1 MRSRSSFRMS
11 ARSPCAFPAG
21 ASTAA
26 RSSAICRRP
35 SSSACAIPRSVRLSR
50 AISSHAR
57 LAAMPDRQA
66 AWRFLEQSDLIAS
79 ADEIQAAVRRVA
91 AQLTERLG
99 ESYPLVLVVM
109 GGAVVFAGQL
119 LPLLRFPLDLDYVH
133 ASRYGNETRGARTA
147 GRETPPAA
155 VRGRSV
161 LVLDDILDGG
171 QTLAAIRERLL
182 ELGAAS
188 FHSAVL
194 VEKRLRH
201 AKPIRADF
209 VGLEIADRFV
219 FGYGMDAKG
228 YWRNLPEIRAM
239 RES

>member
-1 MRSRSSFRMS
+1 
-11 ARSPCAFPAG
+11 
-21 ASTAA
+21 
-26 RSSAICRRP
+26 
-35 SSSACAIPRSVRLSR
+35 
-50 AISSHAR
+50 
-57 LAAMPDRQA
+57 MPDSQA

-79 ADEIQAAVRRVA
+79 ADEIERAVRRVA
-91 AQLTERLG
+91 AGITERLATT
-99 ESYPLVLVVM
+99 YPLVLVVM

-133 ASRYGNETRGARTA
+133 ASRYGSETRGARIEW
-147 GRETPPAA
+147 RVTPPAA

-171 QTLAAIRERLL
+171 HTLAAIRERLL
-182 ELGAAS
+182 ELGAGS
-188 FHSAVL
+188 FQSAVL
-194 VEKRLRH
+194 VEKRL
-201 AKPIRADF
+201 AQPKPIRADF

-239 RES
+239 RDA